1 MRDTTYARVTRWTET
16 RTPSGNW
23 STQRTD
29 EQTEDFTPHELSN
42 FLGMRFP
49 GERRRMSYFKQG
61 YLPHRIT
68 VPSPD
73 KRTRHAYTIEYY
85 DGPRER
91 VHYTYEDE

>member
-1 MRDTTYARVTRWTET
+1 MRDTTYARITRWTET

-29 EQTEDFTPHELSN
+29 EQTEDFKPHELSN
-42 FLGMRFP
+42 FLNARFH
-49 GERRRMSYFKQG
+49 GGRRQMAYFKQG
-61 YLPHRIT
+61 YLPRRIT

-73 KRTRHAYTIEYY
+73 KRTRHVYTIEYY

-91 VHYTYEDE
+91 VHYTYE

>member
-1 MRDTTYARVTRWTET
+1 MRDTLFARVTRWTET

-29 EQTEDFTPHELSN
+29 EETEDFKPHELSN
-42 FLGMRFP
+42 FLNERFP

-73 KRTRHAYTIEYY
+73 KQIRHVYMIEYY
-85 DGPRER
+85 DGPRE
-91 VHYTYEDE
+91 HE

>member
-23 STQRTD
+23 STKRTN
-29 EQTEDFTPHELSN
+29 EETEDFKPHELSH
-42 FLGMRFP
+42 FLSYHFP
-49 GERRRMSYFKQG
+49 RERRKMTYFKQG

-73 KRTRHAYTIEYY
+73 KQKRDVYTIEYY

-91 VHYTYEDE
+91 MTYTYED

>member
-1 MRDTTYARVTRWTET
+1 MRDTLYARVTRWTET

-29 EQTEDFTPHELSN
+29 EQTEDFKPHELSN
-42 FLGMRFP
+42 FLNARFP
-49 GERRRMSYFKQG
+49 GERRRMTYFKQG
-61 YLPHRIT
+61 YLPYRIT

-73 KRTRHAYTIEYY
+73 KQTRHVYTIEYY

-91 VHYTYEDE
+91 VTYTYE

>member
-16 RTPSGNW
+16 RTTKGNW

-29 EQTEDFTPHELSN
+29 EETEDFKPHELQH
-42 FLGMRFP
+42 FLNTRFP

-68 VPSPD
+68 APRPD
-73 KRTRHAYTIEYY
+73 KQTRHVYTIEYY
-85 DGPRER
+85 DGPREH
-91 VHYTYEDE
+91 VTYTYED

>member
-16 RTPSGNW
+16 RTPSGKW
-23 STQRTD
+23 STKRTN
-29 EQTEDFTPHELSN
+29 EETQDFAPHELSN
-42 FLGMRFP
+42 FLNVRFP

-73 KRTRHAYTIEYY
+73 KQIRCVYTIEYY
-85 DGPRER
+85 DGPRE
-91 VHYTYEDE
+91 HE

>member
-1 MRDTTYARVTRWTET
+1 MRDTLYARVTRWTET

-29 EQTEDFTPHELSN
+29 EQTEDFKPHELSN
-42 FLGMRFP
+42 FLNARFP
-49 GERRRMSYFKQG
+49 GERRRMSYSKQG

-73 KRTRHAYTIEYY
+73 KRTRHVYTVEYY

-91 VHYTYEDE
+91 AHYTYE